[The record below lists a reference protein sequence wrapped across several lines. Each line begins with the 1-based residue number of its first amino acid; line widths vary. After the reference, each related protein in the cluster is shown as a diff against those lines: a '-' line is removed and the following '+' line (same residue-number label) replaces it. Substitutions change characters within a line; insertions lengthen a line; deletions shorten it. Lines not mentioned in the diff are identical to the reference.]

1 VNSESKTSTPASEI
15 ESQAKN
21 NLKKAE
27 EMAAKLTTEDPNN
40 ALKVLD
46 SIERNDAKNDV
57 KKSPLKSK
65 TDEIIAKV
73 TFTAKENMKK

>member
-27 EMAAKLTTEDPNN
+27 EMPAKLTTEDPNN

-57 KKSPLKSK
+57 KRSPLKSK
-65 TDEIIAKV
+65 TDEVIAKV
-73 TFTAKENMKK
+73 TFQAKENMKK